1 MIDLKEKNENSTPVA
16 HTRSKRKAFMM
27 GFTTG
32 LAISGVSLFGPTL
45 SAVAKDIVSNN
56 NTGASVPTNNGT
68 IPAVPANVPANKNNF
83 TYYLPPTPTTV
94 YLIIQGLWSEDKVP
108 YVIGTSCALLLFAGF
123 KHIRKP

>member
-1 MIDLKEKNENSTPVA
+1 MINLKYKNENSSPVA
-16 HTRSKRKAFMM
+16 RPRSRRKAFMM

-32 LAISGVSLFGPTL
+32 LAICGLSLFGPTL

-68 IPAVPANVPANKNNF
+68 IPAVPANKNNF
-83 TYYLPPTPTTV
+83 TYYLPPTATTV
-94 YLIIQGLWSEDKVP
+94 YLIIRGLRSEDKVT
-108 YVIGTSCALLLFAGF
+108 YVIGTSCALLLFAGY